1 MEQGKKANSSK
12 LTTNIAGELFKWNEA
27 RKQIAVCRDS
37 RAYQGSGCMH
47 AAAWP
52 EDHTSAQQIRLQTPE
67 DGPGSFPQS
76 HSPHPVSNLEKPK
89 YHNDQTNTQ
98 THNTTNNNLRHIV
111 RSFVLCGQEPS
122 LLWTPARRPSAGPV
136 RMPLGE
142 RRDLVGVCSV
152 WATCRRGRLSRHEQ
166 LVRYLLMRPVKAW
179 LAE

>member
-1 MEQGKKANSSK
+1 MQQGKKANSSK

-52 EDHTSAQQIRLQTPE
+52 EDHTSAQRSRLRRQE

-76 HSPHPVSNLEKPK
+76 HSPHLVSNLEKPK

-98 THNTTNNNLRHIV
+98 THTTTNNNLRHIV
-111 RSFVLCGQEPS
+111 HSFFAGRS
-122 LLWTPARRPSAGPV
+122 PAYSGLQRVGRQQAQCACTWERG
-136 RMPLGE
+136 GE
-142 RRDLVGVCSV
+142 LVGVCV
-152 WATCRRGRLSRHEQ
+152 TCRTGGLSRHEQ
-166 LVRYLLMRPVKAW
+166 LVRYLLMCPIKAW
-179 LAE
+179 LTV